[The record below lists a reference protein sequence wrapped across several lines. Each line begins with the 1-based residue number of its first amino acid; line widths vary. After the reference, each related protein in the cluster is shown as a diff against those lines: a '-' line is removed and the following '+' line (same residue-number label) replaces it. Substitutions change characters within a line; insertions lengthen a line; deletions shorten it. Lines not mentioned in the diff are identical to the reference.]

1 MKNEKNVVTRDEFSK
16 FSKNPAFWVKETEF
30 FIFNNLIVKFSRIF
44 DGVYGLT
51 HSNTKTIKF
60 TFF

>member
-1 MKNEKNVVTRDEFSK
+1 MKNEKKDVTRNEFSK
-16 FSKNPAFWVKETEF
+16 FSKNPAFWVKKTEF

-44 DGVYGLT
+44 GGVYGLT

-60 TFF
+60 AFF